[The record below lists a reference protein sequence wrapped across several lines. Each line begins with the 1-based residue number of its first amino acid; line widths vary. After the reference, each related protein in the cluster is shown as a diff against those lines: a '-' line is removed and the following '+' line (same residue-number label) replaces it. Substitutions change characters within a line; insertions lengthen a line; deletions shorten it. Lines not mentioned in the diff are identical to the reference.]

1 MVFETIIGSV
11 VIPAVIDF
19 FKGAGSAIS
28 RKWFGESVDD
38 QIKIQNADIEKL
50 KALAQL
56 DNPYGTPSQWVIDL
70 RASFRYIGAAAS
82 MLIGGACIYAG
93 VAVPEASQDVLEIG
107 FTLVGA
113 PFGFIF
119 GERLYL
125 GLKGKK

>member
-1 MVFETIIGSV
+1 MILETLLGSV
-11 VIPAVIDF
+11 VVPAVMDF

-28 RKWFGESVDD
+28 RKVFGESVDD

-56 DNPYGTPSQWVIDL
+56 DNPYGTPSQWVVNL
-70 RASFRYIGAAAS
+70 RASFRYIGAIVVIAV
-82 MLIGGACIYAG
+82 GAVSVWAG
-93 VAVPEASQDVLEIG
+93 IENNLPDVIETG

-113 PFGFIF
+113 PFCFIF

>member
-1 MVFETIIGSV
+1 MILETILGSV
-11 VIPAVIDF
+11 IVPAVIDF

-38 QIKIQNADIEKL
+38 QIKIQNSDIEKL

-70 RASFRYIGAAAS
+70 RASFRYIGAALAMVIGAS
-82 MLIGGACIYAG
+82 CIYAG
-93 VAVPEASQDVLEIG
+93 VTVPGTEDILEIG

>member
-1 MVFETIIGSV
+1 MILETLLGSV
-11 VIPAVIDF
+11 IVPAVMDF
-19 FKGAGSAIS
+19 FKGAGSSIS

-56 DNPYGTPSQWVIDL
+56 DNPYGTPSQWVVNL
-70 RASFRYIGAAAS
+70 RASFRYIGAIIVIAV
-82 MLIGGACIYAG
+82 GAVSVWAG
-93 VAVPEASQDVLEIG
+93 IESNLPDVIETG

-113 PFGFIF
+113 PFCFIF

>member
-1 MVFETIIGSV
+1 MILETLLGSV
-11 VIPAVIDF
+11 VVPAVIDF
-19 FKGAGSAIS
+19 FKGAGSAVS

-38 QIKIQNADIEKL
+38 QIKIQNSDIEKL

-56 DNPYGTPSQWVIDL
+56 DNPYGTPSQWVINL
-70 RASFRYIGAAAS
+70 RASFRYIGA
-82 MLIGGACIYAG
+82 MVVIVVGA
-93 VAVPEASQDVLEIG
+93 VAVWAGIQENLPDVIETG

>member
-1 MVFETIIGSV
+1 MILETLLGSV
-11 VIPAVIDF
+11 IVPAVMDF

-38 QIKIQNADIEKL
+38 QIKIQNADVEKL

-56 DNPYGTPSQWVIDL
+56 DNPYGTPSQWVINL
-70 RASFRYIGAAAS
+70 RASFRYIGA
-82 MLIGGACIYAG
+82 MVVIVVGAVSVWAG
-93 VAVPEASQDVLEIG
+93 IESNLPDVIETG

-113 PFGFIF
+113 PFCFIF